1 MENENDILT
10 NEEQAAEAQNEI
22 RLERIILEARESKDW
37 EKLLELGEI
46 TPDEY
51 DERMG
56 VENRLEISG
65 TENVAG
71 ETKQIS

>member
-37 EKLLELGEI
+37 EKLLEFGEI

-56 VENRLEISG
+56 VENGPEVSR

-71 ETKQIS
+71 EAKQIS